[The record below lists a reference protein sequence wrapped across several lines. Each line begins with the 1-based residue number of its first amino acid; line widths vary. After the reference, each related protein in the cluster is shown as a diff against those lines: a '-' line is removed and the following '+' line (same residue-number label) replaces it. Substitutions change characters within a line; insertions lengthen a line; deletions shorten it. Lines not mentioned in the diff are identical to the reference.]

1 MLMAVKKQSN
11 FTHAKKFALIDTNY
25 KKLTVP
31 MEFLPTLLENC
42 FLTETE
48 YQDGEYEPV
57 GVFDIRKVEI
67 VDGIAVDH
75 AIAQQKL
82 RS

>member
-1 MLMAVKKQSN
+1 MATNKKVS
-11 FTHAKKFALIDTNY
+11 AKKYALIDSSY

-31 MEFLPTLLENC
+31 VEFLPTLLENC

-57 GVFDIRKVEI
+57 GVMDIRKVEV
-67 VDGIAVDH
+67 VDGIAIEH